1 MEPEATAT
9 KRDIKM
15 MIATDTMQESGDL
28 GTPMLSS
35 KGKRT
40 SVEYPQFQRPAMVQA
55 ESTFAQSKT

>member
-9 KRDIKM
+9 KRIKM
-15 MIATDTMQESGDL
+15 MIATDTMQESGDY

-40 SVEYPQFQRPAMVQA
+40 SVEYPQFQRPAMV
-55 ESTFAQSKT
+55 